1 MGATVME
8 STSAAQKAFRSY
20 EEYAA
25 QTKKGTPPDQTMD
38 KDMFFKILITQLQ
51 NQDPMNPMEDRDFIA
66 QLATFSTL
74 EKMTELNST
83 MQMALANDMVGKS
96 VVAVTKNKNGDE
108 VTVAG
113 KIDSSFMKN
122 GQIHFMMGTD
132 YIFTSD
138 KIQQVFDDGEQFNNL
153 VVNTANLIGK
163 TVKATIPNPDYNEE
177 TNNEVE
183 KTIEVT
189 GAITSVTVVNGRII
203 LKMGDKDIEIF
214 QVSEILG
221 GQSEDSAA

>member
-1 MGATVME
+1 ME